1 MATETCT
8 YSCRRKR
15 HSKGYSKMVLVFK
28 KQEMPAEMKTGNE
41 NVKKAGEPFKIK
53 LNFGLGG
60 KKNLGKSGLK
70 PAF

>member
-1 MATETCT
+1 
-8 YSCRRKR
+8 
-15 HSKGYSKMVLVFK
+15 MVLVFK

-60 KKNLGKSGLK
+60 KKKLGKKWFEASFLK
-70 PAF
+70 FKADIFVLKADFLVGKWC